1 MCLPSLPRCE
11 LKDASVSRDPMPVIP
26 ANAGRNAKRSNRTSI
41 ALAQLQATH
50 RHTGEG
56 STAQRASLPPAWD

>member
-26 ANAGRNAKRSNRTSI
+26 ANAGIQFKYVVRSTQRLSVVCC
-41 ALAQLQATH
+41 A
-50 RHTGEG
+50 RH
-56 STAQRASLPPAWD
+56 SSLDLK